1 MAGFVAI
8 LAVAVAVA
16 SAEDAAA
23 HKKLVKGIKHVRIL
37 PRADAVSAFRAA
49 FRNQS
54 RSQLNDT
61 TFDYVIGGPRPV
73 LVKYWKHQCTA
84 LLRFGRWFRMPTGRC
99 RTWLD
104 RRELRRVR
112 QDV

>member
-1 MAGFVAI
+1 MAI

-23 HKKLVKGIKHVRIL
+23 PKKLVKGIKHVRIL
-37 PRADAVSAFRAA
+37 LRADAVSAFRA
-49 FRNQS
+49 FRNQT

-73 LVKYWKHQCTA
+73 LVKYWKHNCTA
-84 LLRFGRWFRMPTGRC
+84 LLRVGRWFRMPAGRC

>member
-1 MAGFVAI
+1 MAI

-23 HKKLVKGIKHVRIL
+23 PKKLVKGIKHVRIL
-37 PRADAVSAFRAA
+37 PRADAGFAFRA
-49 FRNQS
+49 FRNQT

-73 LVKYWKHQCTA
+73 LVKYWKHNCTA
-84 LLRFGRWFRMPTGRC
+84 LLRVGRWFRMPTGRC